1 MISWEKKPAVALA
14 LALVLALPGCQKPAS
29 EEDAQ
34 KLPEVSAPREEAV
47 VADPTHIYEEVKKD
61 FLIDAEVFGS
71 PTGVI
76 PKVYEGHCHAFT
88 KEEIDAFLEKI
99 GDGIA
104 SVDTDERTG
113 GEHFY
118 AGTCNSGAIFH
129 EQYSEEK
136 DIISMV
142 FSYHKEKAERYDRYP
157 IYINQGD
164 YDNNSGQRLAYLF
177 EEPEDLSFQTSAEAE
192 AEVREALAALGME
205 DLVLNRTLYLSH
217 DRLIQAGEVLQG
229 EDWGSSAGKGG
240 VAYSLIDDWSE
251 QDDCYMFEFFSGI
264 DGIPL
269 TYHSWKKE
277 AISYCGNE
285 ITVWYNA
292 EGIVSLQTAFPWMP
306 DEVVE
311 EPEQVLSAGEALET
325 ARGKLSN
332 VVTGEETVLTKAML
346 QYFYIQ
352 DRDRWLLRPVWE
364 FSIRRPSLWG
374 DGYMFDYVLV
384 DAVTGEEI

>member
-1 MISWEKKPAVALA
+1 MKSWEKKRAAALA
-14 LALVLALPGCQKPAS
+14 LVLVLALPGCQKPAP

-34 KLPEVSAPREEAV
+34 KIPEASAPREEAV

-71 PTGVI
+71 PAGVI
-76 PKVYEGHCHAFT
+76 PKVYEGHCHVFT
-88 KEEIDAFLEKI
+88 REEIDAFLKKI

-104 SVDTDERTG
+104 SIDADELIDG
-113 GEHFY
+113 DHLY
-118 AGTCNSGAIFH
+118 AGTCNSGAIFY
-129 EQYSEEK
+129 ERYSEEK
-136 DIISMV
+136 DTPSIV
-142 FSYHKEKAERYDRYP
+142 FSYYKENAERYNRYP
-157 IYINQGD
+157 IYINQED
-164 YDNNSGQRLAYLF
+164 YDDNSGQRLAYLF
-177 EEPEDLSFQTSAEAE
+177 EEPKDFSFQTSAEAE
-192 AEVREALAALGME
+192 AAVRGALAALGME

-217 DRLIQAGEVLQG
+217 DQLIQAGEVLQG
-229 EDWGSSAGKGG
+229 EDLDSGVGKGG
-240 VAYSLIDDWSE
+240 ETYSLIDDWSE
-251 QDDCYMFEFFSGI
+251 QDDCYVFEFFSGI

-277 AISYCGNE
+277 AISYCGNG

-292 EGIVSLQTAFPWMP
+292 EGIASLQIAFPWTP

-311 EPEQVLSAGEALET
+311 EPERVLSAGEALEV

-332 VVTGEETVLTKAML
+332 VVTGEETVLTKATL